1 MPLEDYT
8 NPSSLGKRES
18 LEEGT
23 LLIGICSV
31 ITRLLIYISSIL
43 VLIDITKLG
52 VYVNTLLNM
61 LFSK

>member
-8 NPSSLGKRES
+8 NPSSHGKRES

-31 ITRLLIYISSIL
+31 TIKLLEY
-43 VLIDITKLG
+43 
-52 VYVNTLLNM
+52 
-61 LFSK
+61 